1 MQSEEKPI
9 SDSRPPTQSNV
20 DASNGVAKWP
30 PSILRLVLG
39 AIVAAALSFI
49 VLKTIHPVFVLP
61 EDIAKVPEQ
70 APIEV
75 YEKHDKAQYEADG
88 KNYSVLFGIA
98 GALFGLSSVL
108 LTFGPKSIKA
118 LGVAVVSAG
127 GLGVVGAYLSNWMFN
142 NMRAT
147 SGRKSTLM
155 GIPLDSMMQ
164 SIIGYS
170 LTWSFIGLGVGLGVG
185 ATRGFSKSLVAGIS
199 GFVGGALA
207 AMLYVIFT
215 AQFFM
220 RTTMNQVIP
229 YDDVSQA
236 IWLVVFAVVIAICI
250 SLGSGEKQKKSS
262 V

>member
-9 SDSRPPTQSNV
+9 SDSRPPTQSDV
-20 DASNGVAKWP
+20 DAPLGVANWP
-30 PSILRLVLG
+30 PNILRLVFG

-108 LTFGPKSIKA
+108 LTFGPKSLKA
-118 LGVAVVSAG
+118 LSVAVVSAG

-142 NMRAT
+142 NMRST
-147 SGRKSTLM
+147 SGRSGTLM
-155 GIPLDSMMQ
+155 GIPMDSIQ
-164 SIIGYS
+164 SIAGYS
-170 LTWSFIGLGVGLGVG
+170 LVWSFIGLGVGLGIG

-250 SLGSGEKQKKSS
+250 SLGSGEKRKKIS